1 MSRLFLF
8 SLLVFTTA
16 ALAQTMNTPID
27 RHALVSRHN
36 PHVTKFDAFSALSVG
51 NGEFAFTADATG
63 LQTFSELY
71 EKEFP
76 IGTTSQWAW
85 HSSPLPPDLKIENFR
100 YENWDT
106 YGRAVPYPTS
116 SKDQEPLY
124 NWLRA
129 NPHRFHLGRIGME
142 LTRADGTKAGPTD
155 IENINQNL
163 DLWRGELNS
172 RFRFAG
178 EDVLVQTVCHP
189 TLDLL
194 AVRIESPLLKSGQVK
209 LNLVFPY
216 GSPAQGMADWKAPQ
230 KHQTK
235 LRTNGPHSAVFARAM
250 DSTNYFAQCAWNSG
264 ALQQNA
270 PHEFTLQSDSDVLE
284 FVCLF
289 AKEPQG
295 ALPNFSA
302 TQKASADHWQ
312 NFWQN
317 GGAVDLSAAPDPR
330 AKELERRIVLSQFLT
345 AIHGAGSLPPQ
356 ETGLL
361 FNSWNGKFHLE
372 MHFWHAAHFAYW
384 NRLPMLEKS
393 LHYYQDILPQ
403 AKQWADAARLFRRAV
418 AQNGRPRWTRR
429 AFARWPAVNLAA
441 TASDLL
447 R

>member
-8 SLLVFTTA
+8 SLLVFTTT

-85 HSSPLPPDLKIENFR
+85 HSAPLPADVKIENFR

-178 EDVLVQTVCHP
+178 E
-189 TLDLL
+189 
-194 AVRIESPLLKSGQVK
+194 
-209 LNLVFPY
+209 
-216 GSPAQGMADWKAPQ
+216 
-230 KHQTK
+230 
-235 LRTNGPHSAVFARAM
+235 ARAG
-250 DSTNYFAQCAWNSG
+250 SNRLSSNARFISG
-264 ALQQNA
+264 AYRIA
-270 PHEFTLQSDSDVLE
+270 A
-284 FVCLF
+284 
-289 AKEPQG
+289 AK
-295 ALPNFSA
+295 
-302 TQKASADHWQ
+302 KRAS
-312 NFWQN
+312 
-317 GGAVDLSAAPDPR
+317 
-330 AKELERRIVLSQFLT
+330 
-345 AIHGAGSLPPQ
+345 
-356 ETGLL
+356 ET
-361 FNSWNGKFHLE
+361 
-372 MHFWHAAHFAYW
+372 
-384 NRLPMLEKS
+384 
-393 LHYYQDILPQ
+393 
-403 AKQWADAARLFRRAV
+403 
-418 AQNGRPRWTRR
+418 
-429 AFARWPAVNLAA
+429 
-441 TASDLL
+441 
-447 R
+447 